1 MPKAIT
7 AAGRAVFTLILI
19 VAALVFLFLAVG
31 PRFLNYQTSTMLT
44 GSMSP
49 GINPGDVVV
58 SVRTP
63 VSELKVGDV
72 ITYSIPI
79 DDHRIETHRVASIKR
94 DDAGATSV
102 TTKGDA
108 NAGADP
114 WTAVLS
120 EDYVYTQAGVV
131 PYLGDVIRALRQP
144 LDPVS
149 VPLRRVCPAGGRRAD
164 GDLAEAQGI
173 RLRGARRANCGRCSG
188 RWSGKTQELTRG
200 VIVEAG
206 HVDKIAC
213 RFHRRHPVANA
224 AYRADEPRFAAFV
237 AELLAQVA
245 DVHLHEVLLPGP
257 FVAPHLGQQGLPGP
271 HSTRRSG
278 QGLQKI
284 EFRARQFQFD
294 TMKGRHPAFD
304 VDNQRTVPEDAVGMC
319 MPDAGTCGCGRLR
332 TTGGRTRRARRR

>member
-1 MPKAIT
+1 MGAAITVGSRDSVDHPLAEGTVPDSAVPDPSPRSHGRRRAEPAPAAREVRIRRLVPKAIT

-144 LDPVS
+144 LIQS
-149 VPLRRVCPAGGRRAD
+149 VFLYGASALLVVVVLTAIWRKPRESASGA
-164 GDLAEAQGI
+164 LAEPTVDDAPGVGPEK
-173 RLRGARRANCGRCSG
+173 LRS
-188 RWSGKTQELTRG
+188 
-200 VIVEAG
+200 
-206 HVDKIAC
+206 
-213 RFHRRHPVANA
+213 
-224 AYRADEPRFAAFV
+224 
-237 AELLAQVA
+237 
-245 DVHLHEVLLPGP
+245 
-257 FVAPHLGQQGLPGP
+257 
-271 HSTRRSG
+271 
-278 QGLQKI
+278 
-284 EFRARQFQFD
+284 
-294 TMKGRHPAFD
+294 
-304 VDNQRTVPEDAVGMC
+304 
-319 MPDAGTCGCGRLR
+319 
-332 TTGGRTRRARRR
+332 

>member
-1 MPKAIT
+1 MSAAIT
-7 AAGRAVFTLILI
+7 ADSRDSTDLPSADGTVQGGPVQDQSVSSHGRHRARPVPPARGLLLSKAAGAAGSVVLTLLL
-19 VAALVFLFLAVG
+19 VAAALIFVFLAVG

-108 NAGADP
+108 NAGPDP

-131 PYLGDVIRALRQP
+131 PYLGHGIRALREP
-144 LDPVS
+144 I
-149 VPLRRVCPAGGRRAD
+149 
-164 GDLAEAQGI
+164 AQ
-173 RLRGARRANCGRCSG
+173 S
-188 RWSGKTQELTRG
+188 
-200 VIVEAG
+200 
-206 HVDKIAC
+206 
-213 RFHRRHPVANA
+213 
-224 AYRADEPRFAAFV
+224 
-237 AELLAQVA
+237 
-245 DVHLHEVLLPGP
+245 VLLYGASAL
-257 FVAPHLGQQGLPGP
+257 FVVVVLTAIWRKP
-271 HSTRRSG
+271 R
-278 QGLQKI
+278 
-284 EFRARQFQFD
+284 
-294 TMKGRHPAFD
+294 
-304 VDNQRTVPEDAVGMC
+304 
-319 MPDAGTCGCGRLR
+319 
-332 TTGGRTRRARRR
+332 

>member
-1 MPKAIT
+1 MSTTDQVQTRSSAKFDGVRASHGRRRAVRAPAARGRPVSKAT
-7 AAGRAVFTLILI
+7 AAAGRAIFTLILI

-79 DDHRIETHRVASIKR
+79 DDHRIETHRVARIKR
-94 DDAGATSV
+94 DDAGTTSV

-144 LDPVS
+144 LIQSVFLYGASALLVVVVLTAIWRKPRESVS
-149 VPLRRVCPAGGRRAD
+149 GA
-164 GDLAEAQGI
+164 LAELTADDDPGVGPEK
-173 RLRGARRANCGRCSG
+173 LRS
-188 RWSGKTQELTRG
+188 
-200 VIVEAG
+200 
-206 HVDKIAC
+206 
-213 RFHRRHPVANA
+213 
-224 AYRADEPRFAAFV
+224 
-237 AELLAQVA
+237 
-245 DVHLHEVLLPGP
+245 
-257 FVAPHLGQQGLPGP
+257 
-271 HSTRRSG
+271 
-278 QGLQKI
+278 
-284 EFRARQFQFD
+284 
-294 TMKGRHPAFD
+294 
-304 VDNQRTVPEDAVGMC
+304 
-319 MPDAGTCGCGRLR
+319 
-332 TTGGRTRRARRR
+332 

>member
-1 MPKAIT
+1 MSTVIKLTRRNASDLAPAGDVAPETTVATGPESTVSVGPETTVATGADPKHHGRARRRAERPPHTRGRLVST
-7 AAGRAVFTLILI
+7 AAGMAGRAAFTILLI

-72 ITYSIPI
+72 ITYSTPI

-120 EDYVYTQAGVV
+120 EDYVHTQAGVV

-144 LDPVS
+144 VVQS
-149 VPLRRVCPAGGRRAD
+149 VLLYGASALFVVVVLTAIWKKPAERASGPAGGR
-164 GDLAEAQGI
+164 
-173 RLRGARRANCGRCSG
+173 S
-188 RWSGKTQELTRG
+188 
-200 VIVEAG
+200 
-206 HVDKIAC
+206 
-213 RFHRRHPVANA
+213 
-224 AYRADEPRFAAFV
+224 
-237 AELLAQVA
+237 
-245 DVHLHEVLLPGP
+245 
-257 FVAPHLGQQGLPGP
+257 
-271 HSTRRSG
+271 
-278 QGLQKI
+278 
-284 EFRARQFQFD
+284 
-294 TMKGRHPAFD
+294 
-304 VDNQRTVPEDAVGMC
+304 
-319 MPDAGTCGCGRLR
+319 
-332 TTGGRTRRARRR
+332 